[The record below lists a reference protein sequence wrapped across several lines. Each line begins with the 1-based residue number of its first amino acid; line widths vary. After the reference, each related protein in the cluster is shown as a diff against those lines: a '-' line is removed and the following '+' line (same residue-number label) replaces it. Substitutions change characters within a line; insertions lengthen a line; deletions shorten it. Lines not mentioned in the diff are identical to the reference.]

1 MNDKAAKGDVKSKFL
16 DQPVNHFY
24 MLMVSTSILIVLG
37 LVMVFSASSIHAI
50 DTKGYA
56 FAVALRQFIF
66 LLLAVPTAIFLARL
80 PVERWEQIAK
90 FGLVISIVLV
100 ALVLI
105 PGVGKE
111 VNGNR
116 NWIDLKV
123 IDIQPGEFTK
133 LFLIL
138 WASLLLA
145 RKERAQKMRFNAI
158 TLIAPGFMIVM
169 AFIMRGGDLGTT
181 SVIAAILAGLLFVS
195 GVDLKKM
202 GLVTAVISLAL
213 AVGIATSDYRR
224 ARFLVFLNP
233 FAPEDYKSFGWQ
245 PAHSLLGLAS
255 GGVFGVGLGGSRQK
269 WGNLPEAHTDFI
281 FAVIGEELGLLGTLF
296 ILALLGTLI
305 YCSLRIAMRSSDSF
319 TRFACAGIASWIAI
333 QTILNIGSAVSLLPV
348 VGVTLP
354 LLSYGGSALI
364 ATYLGIA
371 FIASSA
377 LRNPEI
383 KLEVKNFVAERLHR

>member
-1 MNDKAAKGDVKSKFL
+1 MNAKAKEKFL
-16 DQPVNHFY
+16 NQPINHFY
-24 MLMVSTSILIVLG
+24 MLMISSSILVVLG
-37 LVMVFSASSIHAI
+37 LIMVFSASSIHAI

-66 LLLAVPTAIFLARL
+66 LIIGIPTAIFLARL
-80 PVERWEQIAK
+80 PIERWELVAK

-100 ALVLI
+100 GIVLI

-158 TLIAPGFMIVM
+158 ALIAPGFIIVM
-169 AFIMRGGDLGTT
+169 VFIMRGGDLGTT
-181 SVIAAILAGLLFVS
+181 SVVAAILAGLLFVS

-202 GLVTAVISLAL
+202 GAITAVFSLAL

-233 FAPEDYKSFGWQ
+233 FAPDEYKSFGWQ

-281 FAVIGEELGLLGTLF
+281 FSVIGEELGLVGTCAVL
-296 ILALLGTLI
+296 ILIGTLI
-305 YCSLRIAMRSSDSF
+305 YSIFRIAIKAKDPFSRYA
-319 TRFACAGIASWIAI
+319 TAGIACWIGI
-333 QTILNIGSAVSLLPV
+333 QAILNIGTAISVLPV

-354 LLSYGGSALI
+354 LVSYGGSSLLTTIFALGFVI
-364 ATYLGIA
+364 GV
-371 FIASSA
+371 A
-377 LRNPEI
+377 LRDKDVSRELI
-383 KLEVKNFVAERLHR
+383 RRFKDK

>member
-1 MNDKAAKGDVKSKFL
+1 MKTKESDKFL
-16 DQPVNHFY
+16 NQSINHFF
-24 MLMVSTSILIVLG
+24 MLMISSSILIVLG
-37 LVMVFSASSIHAI
+37 LIMVFSASSIHAI
-50 DTKGYA
+50 DTKGFA

-66 LLLAVPTAIFLARL
+66 LIAAIPTAIVLARL
-80 PVERWEQIAK
+80 PLERWELIAK

-100 ALVLI
+100 ALVQI

-116 NWIDLKV
+116 NWIDLRV

-145 RKERAQKMRFNAI
+145 RKERIQKMRFNAI
-158 TLIAPGFMIVM
+158 ALIAPGFIIVM

-181 SVIAAILAGLLFVS
+181 AVIAAILAGLLFVS
-195 GVDLKKM
+195 GVDAKKM
-202 GLVTAVISLAL
+202 GAVTAVISLLIAI
-213 AVGIATSDYRR
+213 AIATSDYRR

-233 FAPEDYKSFGWQ
+233 FAPEEYKNFGWQ

-281 FAVIGEELGLLGTLF
+281 FSVIGEELGLVGTCAVLVL
-296 ILALLGTLI
+296 IGTLI
-305 YCSLRIAMRSSDSF
+305 YSIFRIALKAKDPFSRY
-319 TRFACAGIASWIAI
+319 AAAGIACWIGI
-333 QTILNIGSAVSLLPV
+333 QAILNIGTAISVLPV

-354 LLSYGGSALI
+354 LVSYGGSALLTTVI
-364 ATYLGIA
+364 ALGFVIGV
-371 FIASSA
+371 A
-377 LRNPEI
+377 LRDKDVSRELI
-383 KLEVKNFVAERLHR
+383 RRFKDK